1 MAGSFFLR
9 GNDFQCSSIALIMI
23 YTSGQGGQWNSRG
36 SHGTH
41 VPPSLVDGNKFR
53 APLLQPIQVLIV
65 MNCRKFPRFYCF
77 TDFPQRVS
85 LPSSSSSQWK
95 GLRKC
100 STRTWFSPKQTA
112 SWSDHDSGKKKTKT
126 KIWKKKSAKPNTVDS
141 MIGARIAPILLNVEQ
156 APVTAPLTGVGNNSA
171 V

>member
-1 MAGSFFLR
+1 
-9 GNDFQCSSIALIMI
+9 
-23 YTSGQGGQWNSRG
+23 
-36 SHGTH
+36 
-41 VPPSLVDGNKFR
+41 
-53 APLLQPIQVLIV
+53 

-112 SWSDHDSGKKKTKT
+112 SWSDHDSGKKRQKENL
-126 KIWKKKSAKPNTVDS
+126 KKKKITHFITLAESTEKRQQHKS
-141 MIGARIAPILLNVEQ
+141 
-156 APVTAPLTGVGNNSA
+156 LTGSGNTDA
-171 V
+171 TFTDEK

>member
-126 KIWKKKSAKPNTVDS
+126 KIWKKKKENHAFHHP
-141 MIGARIAPILLNVEQ
+141 GRINRKKRQ
-156 APVTAPLTGVGNNSA
+156 QHKSLTGSGNTDA
-171 V
+171 TFTDEI

>member
-112 SWSDHDSGKKKTKT
+112 SWSDHDSGKKRQKQKSG
-126 KIWKKKSAKPNTVDS
+126 KKKENHAFHHP
-141 MIGARIAPILLNVEQ
+141 GRINRKKRQ
-156 APVTAPLTGVGNNSA
+156 QHKSLTGSGNTDA
-171 V
+171 TFTDEI